1 MAEPGHR
8 NVLLTGATGFLG
20 PYVAEALR
28 GESWQ
33 VRAALR
39 RAMPAYEGG
48 SVVVGS
54 IGPRTDWSAAL
65 QGIDAV
71 VHLAGLAHRSPA
83 AQRAARDE
91 YVSVNVDGTLNLAR
105 QAKAAGVRDFVFMSS
120 IAVNGSSTG
129 GRAPFREGDAPDPK
143 TLYGETKA
151 AAEAGLRAIASPD
164 MAVTVV
170 RPPMIYGSNAKGSFR
185 TISNLIARGVPLP
198 FGAVRNRRAFVGADN
213 LAQFVVFALK
223 RDKEQFDTFIVADDE
238 QLSTADFARA
248 LAKAQGR
255 DAWLVPVP
263 ATLVSSVLRLIGKA
277 ELIDSAF
284 SSLEVD
290 TAKARA
296 AGWRP
301 KHDLRSALARSI
313 G

>member
-1 MAEPGHR
+1 MPEPGHR

-28 GESWQ
+28 GEGWQ

-39 RAMPAYEGG
+39 RAMPVYEGG
-48 SVVVGS
+48 SVAVGS

-71 VHLAGLAHRSPA
+71 VHLAGLAHRPPA
-83 AQRAARDE
+83 AQRAAREE
-91 YVSVNVDGTLNLAR
+91 YAAVNVDGTLNLAR

-120 IAVNGSSTG
+120 IAVNGSSTD
-129 GRAPFREGDAPDPK
+129 GRSPFREDDAPDPK

-164 MAVTVV
+164 MAVTAV
-170 RPPMIYGSNAKGSFR
+170 RPPMIYGRHAKGSFR
-185 TISNLIARGVPLP
+185 TLSNLIARGVPLP
-198 FGAVRNRRAFVGADN
+198 FGAVRNRRAFIGAKN

-223 RDKEQFDTFIVADDE
+223 RDRQPFDAFIVADDE

-248 LAKAQGR
+248 LATAQGR

-263 ATLVSSVLRLIGKA
+263 VTFVSSVLRLIGKA
-277 ELIDSAF
+277 DLIDSAF
-284 SSLEVD
+284 SSLELD
-290 TAKARA
+290 TAKAKA
-296 AGWRP
+296 AGWAP
-301 KHDLRSALARSI
+301 QVPMKI
-313 G
+313 GLTRA